1 MGRSASA
8 NSPTANAGAALR
20 DTRRVP
26 KELLQHIADNTP
38 TQLNTPHSKLAR
50 VEGIAIGTLVAISDE
65 GHALLDVADVD
76 LAGVWA
82 KSLVV
87 LQAHHIGQQV
97 AIAFEAG
104 NPQRPMVMGVLV
116 GNAKNPVPAS
126 RHSTPTEA
134 IIDGERVVLTAAR
147 EIELR
152 CGEAA
157 LILSA
162 DGHIQLRGT
171 YITSQASA
179 TQRILGG
186 SVNVN

>member
-1 MGRSASA
+1 MSRPASTDHLA
-8 NSPTANAGAALR
+8 SKMSTALR
-20 DTRRVP
+20 DDRPTP

-38 TQLNTPHSKLAR
+38 AKISTPNAR
-50 VEGIAIGTLVAISDE
+50 LTKVDGIAIGTLVAISGD
-65 GHALLDVADVD
+65 GRACLSIPDIGLADV
-76 LAGVWA
+76 WTN
-82 KSLVV
+82 SVV
-87 LQAHHIGQQV
+87 ALQAHHIGQQV
-97 AIAFEAG
+97 AVAFEAG
-104 NPQRPMVMGVLV
+104 DSHRPIVMGVLV
-116 GNAKNPVPAS
+116 GGANTPKQEPA
-126 RHSTPTEA
+126 PT
-134 IIDGERVVLTAAR
+134 IQTDIVLDGERVVLTAVN